1 MSNIENTII
10 IYSFSKIAI
19 QIAKVLEQK
28 KYHIIIVEEDLQL
41 IEDAR
46 LSGYEVHN
54 LSLMEDENILSLGIN
69 HKNTKAFF
77 CVSDDKNNNLFV
89 TLSVRNLN
97 KDLKI
102 ISVSFT
108 KEDNKTMI
116 LAGANK
122 IINPYEIGALRI
134 FRLLHKPLILDVL
147 DNILF
152 SESNIEVSELTIQKN
167 SIFDGVYLKDIDITQ
182 KHNLIILGIQD
193 KEISDKFIFYSSGID
208 HKIDYGDT
216 LVVLGYSNDLKNFK
230 KLLNNH
236 K

>member
-1 MSNIENTII
+1 MENKII
-10 IYSFSKIAI
+10 IFSFSKIAI
-19 QIAKVLEQK
+19 QIAKVLQQK
-28 KYHIIIVEEDLQL
+28 KYHITIVEENDEKAQK
-41 IEDAR
+41 AKQA
-46 LSGYEVHN
+46 GYNVEK
-54 LSLMEDENILSLGIN
+54 LSLMEDENILSIGIQD
-69 HKNTKAFF
+69 KNLKAFF
-77 CVSDDKNNNLFV
+77 CVSEDKNINLFV

-108 KEDNKTMI
+108 KEDNKTML

-152 SESNIEVSELTIQKN
+152 SESNIEVSELTIKKD
-167 SIFDGVYLKDIDITQ
+167 SIFDGVYLKDIDMTQ
-182 KHNLIILGIQD
+182 KYNLIILGIQD
-193 KEISDKFIFYSSGID
+193 KEISDKFIFYSSGIN

-216 LVVLGYSNDLKNFK
+216 LVVLGDSKDLQSFK
-230 KLLNNH
+230 KLINT